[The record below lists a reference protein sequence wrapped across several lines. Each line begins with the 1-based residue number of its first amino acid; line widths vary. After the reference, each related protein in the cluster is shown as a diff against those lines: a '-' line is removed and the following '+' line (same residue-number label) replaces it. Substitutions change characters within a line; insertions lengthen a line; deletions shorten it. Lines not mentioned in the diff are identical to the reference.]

1 MAFNFLITL
10 PVAIT
15 SAGGLKQKEPHGL
28 AVKDPPG
35 LRLNHSITPRRI
47 TRKRLSPGQQYAE

>member
-1 MAFNFLITL
+1 MDNKTAHAFHETL

-28 AVKDPPG
+28 TKKDPPG
-35 LRLNHSITPRRI
+35 LRLNDPIKLL
-47 TRKRLSPGQQYAE
+47 RKYR